1 MNMLKLFF
9 FSTFCQIFILNN
21 IYLSGYINPYYYI
34 IFILLMPKK
43 ANKLLLLALSLLLG
57 LTIDVFSYTQGAHA
71 VACLLICYLKFLWDN
86 KKEEAEEIFNINKM
100 PMLDFIGFITPLTII
115 HHFTLFFLERFSI
128 KEIIPIIVLTISSS
142 FFTIMLLTIHKSF
155 MPKK

>member
-1 MNMLKLFF
+1 MSMLKLFF
-9 FSTFCQIFILNN
+9 WSTFCQIFILNN

-43 ANKLLLLALSLLLG
+43 SNKLILLVLSLLLG
-57 LTIDVFSYTQGAHA
+57 LTIDIFSYTQGAHA
-71 VACLLICYLKFLWDN
+71 VACLLICYVKFLWEN
-86 KKEEAEEIFNINKM
+86 KKEDTEEVSNINNM
-100 PMLDFIGFITPLTII
+100 PMLDFVGFITPLTIA

-128 KEIIPIIVLTISSS
+128 NEIMPVIVLTISSS
-142 FFTIMLLTIHKSF
+142 FFTIILLIMHKSF

>member
-34 IFILLMPKK
+34 VFILLMSQK
-43 ANKLLLLALSLLLG
+43 ANKLLLLLLSFALG
-57 LTIDVFSYTQGAHA
+57 LTIDIFSYTQGTHA
-71 VACLLICYLKFLWDN
+71 FACVLICYLNILWGGKRDET
-86 KKEEAEEIFNINKM
+86 EENVNINKISTI
-100 PMLDFIGFITPLTII
+100 DFIRFITPLTII

-128 KEIIPIIVLTISSS
+128 KEIIPIIILTISSS
-142 FFTIMLLTIHKSF
+142 FFTILLLIIHKSF